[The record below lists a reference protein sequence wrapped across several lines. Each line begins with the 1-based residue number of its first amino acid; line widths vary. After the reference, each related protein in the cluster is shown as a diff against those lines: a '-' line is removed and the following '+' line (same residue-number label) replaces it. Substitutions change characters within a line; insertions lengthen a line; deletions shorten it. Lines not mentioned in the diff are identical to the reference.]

1 MQTLVHKCMYSKQ
14 QRIMCTWMR
23 KCVQY
28 TYMLSIII
36 IFCCLCLYHIN
47 ICTGV
52 TAATHIC
59 TYVHTYIRTCAI
71 VLECTDLHMY
81 IRTYSACTFQTH
93 DSTPHHD
100 DTSDKC
106 YGDGNTSGDCLT
118 HIPALIYC
126 CATPIGDIGG
136 IEASAG
142 DIR

>member
-1 MQTLVHKCMYSKQ
+1 MQTLVHKYMYSKKTTHNVYW
-14 QRIMCTWMR
+14 MC
-23 KCVQY
+23 KCVQ
-28 TYMLSIII
+28 YMLSIII

-47 ICTGV
+47 TYLYRCDSSY
-52 TAATHIC
+52 TH
-59 TYVHTYIRTCAI
+59 TYVRTYMSNSIR
-71 VLECTDLHMY
+71 ECKDLRMY

-126 CATPIGDIGG
+126 CATPIGDISG